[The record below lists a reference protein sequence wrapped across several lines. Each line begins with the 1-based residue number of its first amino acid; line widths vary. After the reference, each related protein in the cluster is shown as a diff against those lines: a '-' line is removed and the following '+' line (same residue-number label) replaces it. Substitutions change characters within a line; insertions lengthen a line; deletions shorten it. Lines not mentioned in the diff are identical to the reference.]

1 MAIKSNMITGLS
13 WYAKILGDAPPG
25 YEDGPAEWVLDLI
38 LDEKAKNAYLES
50 KGDPFYV
57 KVNKDTG
64 KEYIRFVRKET
75 KKDGSKANPIEV
87 VGPDGKP
94 WDQKVKIGNDS
105 ELNVKYCLNEITHK
119 GAKRL
124 KPYLLGVQVWE
135 HQPYDDTGKF
145 PTKAAGSDAPEAKED
160 W

>member
-50 KGDPFYV
+50 KG
-57 KVNKDTG
+57 
-64 KEYIRFVRKET
+64 
-75 KKDGSKANPIEV
+75 GSKANPIEV